1 VKKLQFVLISWFMA
15 MLPLLA
21 VAQHVPSERMIILG
35 VDGMDPVMLA
45 QFMRDG
51 DTPNLKKLAEQGGFM
66 PLGTSTPPQSPV
78 AWSNFITGMD
88 PGGHGIFDFVAL
100 DRDTLLPYLSSARV
114 EKSDREPLA
123 LGRWR
128 IPLSSEETVM
138 LRDGQAF
145 WEILDAQGVPATM
158 FRVPV
163 NYPPV
168 PAGERGLSGMGT
180 PDLRG
185 TSGTFTFF
193 TDEPGHELGSVS
205 GGMINGV
212 TIVDGEFTGVIE
224 GPNNAFLEDTPRS
237 TAEIHVSIDAEH
249 PVALIQFADERVL
262 LNVGEWSDWLA
273 IDFEMVP
280 GLVEVRG
287 MVRVFLK
294 QTRPHF
300 SLYVSP
306 VNIDPRNPAQPISI
320 PAEYAFELA
329 EAAGP
334 FYTQEMPEDT
344 KALSA
349 HVLAPHE
356 FLTQSGLVMNERRRL
371 LRYELQ
377 RFRDQGE
384 GSRFLFFYLS
394 SVDQRNHMLAR
405 QMDAEHPFHEENTPP
420 DLADAMRT
428 TYKEVDEMVGW
439 VLETLDSQTRFVVMS
454 DHGFAPF
461 RRQANLNS
469 WLEQNGYLKLKNP
482 ARRSDYEW
490 LLGIDWSQTRAF
502 GIGLNS
508 LYLNVSGREKN
519 GIVAPGEREALAR
532 KIAAEL
538 GTWTDPEN
546 GEAVVTQ
553 PLVRE
558 DVYHGPHVDEAPDII
573 VGYARGYRASWATS
587 TGKIPATL
595 IEDNDKEWSGDHCM
609 DSRAVPGVLL
619 SNRPMKGGDADL
631 RDMPVSIL
639 NHFGIKAP
647 SQMGGRAVF

>member
-1 VKKLQFVLISWFMA
+1 MKNLRSALICWLVAVLPM
-15 MLPLLA
+15 
-21 VAQHVPSERMIILG
+21 VAIAQQDATSERMIILG

-273 IDFEMVP
+273 VDFEMVP

-405 QMDAEHPFHEENTPP
+405 QMDPEHPFHEENTPP

-428 TYKEVDEMVGW
+428 T
-439 VLETLDSQTRFVVMS
+439 
-454 DHGFAPF
+454 
-461 RRQANLNS
+461 
-469 WLEQNGYLKLKNP
+469 
-482 ARRSDYEW
+482 
-490 LLGIDWSQTRAF
+490 
-502 GIGLNS
+502 
-508 LYLNVSGREKN
+508 
-519 GIVAPGEREALAR
+519 
-532 KIAAEL
+532 
-538 GTWTDPEN
+538 
-546 GEAVVTQ
+546 
-553 PLVRE
+553 
-558 DVYHGPHVDEAPDII
+558 
-573 VGYARGYRASWATS
+573 
-587 TGKIPATL
+587 
-595 IEDNDKEWSGDHCM
+595 
-609 DSRAVPGVLL
+609 
-619 SNRPMKGGDADL
+619 
-631 RDMPVSIL
+631 
-639 NHFGIKAP
+639 
-647 SQMGGRAVF
+647 

>member
-1 VKKLQFVLISWFMA
+1 
-15 MLPLLA
+15 
-21 VAQHVPSERMIILG
+21 MIILG

-114 EKSDREPLA
+114 EKGDREPVA

-145 WEILDAQGVPATM
+145 WEILDAEGIAATM

-168 PAGERGLSGMGT
+168 QAGERGLSGMGT

-193 TDEPGHELGSVS
+193 TDEPGYELGSVS
-205 GGMINGV
+205 GGLINGV
-212 TIVDGEFTGVIE
+212 NIVDGGFTGVIE
-224 GPNNAFLEDTPRS
+224 GPINAFLEDTPRS
-237 TAEIHVSIDAEH
+237 TAEMRVSIDAEN
-249 PVALIQFADERVL
+249 PVALIQFADERAL

-273 IDFEMVP
+273 VDFEMVP

-294 QTRPHF
+294 QTRPNF

-306 VNIDPRNPAQPISI
+306 VNIDPRSPAQPISI
-320 PAEYAFELA
+320 PPEYAYELA

-349 HVLAPHE
+349 HVLAPRE
-356 FLTQSGLVMNERRRL
+356 FLTQSGLVMSERRRL

-377 RFRDQGE
+377 RFRHQGE

-405 QMDAEHPFHEENTPP
+405 QMDAEHPFHDENTPP
-420 DLADAMRT
+420 DLANAMRA

-439 VLETLDSQTRFVVMS
+439 VLANLDSQTRFIVMS

-482 ARRSDYEW
+482 ARRADYEW

-508 LYLNVSGREKN
+508 LYLNVRGREKN

-546 GEAVVTQ
+546 GKAVVTQ

-573 VGYARGYRASWATS
+573 VGYGRGYRASWATS
-587 TGKIPATL
+587 SGKIPATL

-609 DSRAVPGVLL
+609 DSRVVPGVLL
-619 SNRPMKGGDADL
+619 SNRPLKGEDADL

-639 NHFGIKAP
+639 QHFGIKAP
-647 SQMGGRAVF
+647 SQMSGRAVF